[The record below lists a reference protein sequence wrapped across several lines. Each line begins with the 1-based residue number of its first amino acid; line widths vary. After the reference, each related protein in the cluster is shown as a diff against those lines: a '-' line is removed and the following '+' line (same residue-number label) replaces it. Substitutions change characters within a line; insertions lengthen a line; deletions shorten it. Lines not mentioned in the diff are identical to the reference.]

1 MSDIDLVQYGVLKQK
16 VDSMEAKIDKME
28 SQLDTLIELANR
40 GRGGFW
46 MGMVFVS
53 AISTFVGYITHYWSK
68 WNGFGFF
75 LFAWYFGRVQ
85 KRLA

>member
-16 VDSMEAKIDKME
+16 VESMEAKIDKME
-28 SQLDTLIELANR
+28 GQLDTLIELANR

-68 WNGFGFF
+68 
-75 LFAWYFGRVQ
+75 
-85 KRLA
+85 